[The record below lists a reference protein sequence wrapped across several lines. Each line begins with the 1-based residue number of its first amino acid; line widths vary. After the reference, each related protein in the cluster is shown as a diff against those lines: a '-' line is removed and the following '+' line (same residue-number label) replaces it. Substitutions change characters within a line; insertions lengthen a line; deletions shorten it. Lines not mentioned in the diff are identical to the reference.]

1 LYGTGAGSV
10 SGLFGVWG
18 GQYPYSKDST
28 TVTYTGAA
36 SDEAAVNS
44 FRLGLVDFLTFESPV
59 NDSLIA
65 ELDALQLPLVGGGIV
80 AAYNLNTSLGAT
92 AVLNLDGA
100 TLAAIWAGDVTV
112 WNDSRIVALNPG
124 PVAAGLPNTPIT
136 LVLPSASGF
145 GLMDVFT
152 RTLSN
157 FSTDFAAQLSAAG
170 GRLADLPHIQATAI
184 IASNSTAAASQV
196 RVRTHIEMS
205 VIPLKAPR
213 KE

>member
-1 LYGTGAGSV
+1 MSVGRCDQLYGTGPGSV

-80 AAYNLNTSLGAT
+80 AAYNLNSSLGA

-100 TLAAIWAGDVTV
+100 TLAAIWAGNVTV

-124 PVAAGLPNTPIT
+124 AVAAALPNTPIT

-152 RTLSN
+152 RALSN

-170 GRLADLPHIQATAI
+170 GQLADLPYIQATAI

-196 RVRTHIEMS
+196 RVRTPI
-205 VIPLKAPR
+205 V
-213 KE
+213 